1 LTLGSAP
8 EFAARCLLSLTQAF
22 GISGACSHA
31 VIGVHMRPAPPPII
45 WLLCASAIIELT
57 TPYSV
62 RILPEVEQLAEHLSE
77 GPFRL
82 HGDLTPAV
90 LRLSEIGPVVLPRM
104 FEIMV
109 GDRADHRV
117 HAQSVI
123 KRVSQQ
129 MYGFTPGKGWQRD
142 EDAAQWLTMWKA
154 NGSLRWDDSYDER
167 LRSVTLWRNWY
178 ALSAAGR

>member
-90 LRLSEIGPVVLPRM
+90 LQLSEIGPVVLPRM
-104 FEIMV
+104 FEMMV

-129 MYGFTPGKGWQRD
+129 MYGFTPAR
-142 EDAAQWLTMWKA
+142 
-154 NGSLRWDDSYDER
+154 
-167 LRSVTLWRNWY
+167 
-178 ALSAAGR
+178 AGRETKMPLSGLRCGRPMVLCGGTIPTMSDCDRLPFGAIGMH